1 MKYKIGIIGAG
12 MIAEKH
18 ADSFLKTGRAVVEWV
33 ARQDKSRLADFQQKF
48 GVPNGTTDYR
58 EMLADPSVDAVVIT
72 APPAMHFGM
81 FKDVMASGKHLLI
94 EKPLGITPDEI
105 NAMVEF
111 RQQYPEIKVCDCS
124 CRHSR
129 LQPKYK
135 VVKDIIRS
143 GRLGQIYYIHHNSV
157 AMQSRPGI
165 EYHPDAK
172 WFINK
177 AIAGGGPLIDW
188 GVYDLSFHL
197 GLLDDEP
204 RLEMLSRFFIQGHLD
219 QKDPGSSVYDVEE
232 HFAVKMD
239 FDTGLTYYWERA
251 AHANMEAAN
260 ETRIYGTKGGIKLSY
275 CTWDSNVVE
284 LFSVDQD
291 GKGNPV
297 SERLEVDVTHQ
308 VDEFELARHFI
319 EVLDGTAEPAMPL
332 ELAAKHLDIIM
343 KIYNQHS

>member
-1 MKYKIGIIGAG
+1 MYKIGIIGAG

-33 ARQDKSRLADFQQKF
+33 ARQDQSRLAAFQQKY
-48 GVPNGTTDYR
+48 GVPHGTTDYR
-58 EMLADPSVDAVVIT
+58 EMLADPSMDAVVIT
-72 APPAMHFGM
+72 APPAMHFEM
-81 FKDVMASGKHLLI
+81 FKAVMASGKHLLI
-94 EKPLGITPDEI
+94 EKPLGITPEEI
-105 NAMVEF
+105 SAMVKL
-111 RQQYPEIKVCDCS
+111 RQQHPEIKVCDCS

-143 GRLGQIYYIHHNSV
+143 GRLGDIYYIHHNSV

-197 GLLDDEP
+197 GLLDDQP
-204 RLEMLSRFFIQGHLD
+204 RLKNLSKFFIQDHLD
-219 QKDPGSSVYDVEE
+219 QKDPGTNIYNVEE
-232 HFAVKMD
+232 HFAVKMN

-251 AHANMEAAN
+251 AHANMEAPN
-260 ETRIYGTKGGIKLSY
+260 ETRIYGTKGGVKLSY

-284 LFSVDQD
+284 IFSVDQD
-291 GKGNPV
+291 GKGVPV
-297 SERLEVDVTHQ
+297 REQLEVDVSHQ
-308 VDEFELARHFI
+308 VDEYELARHFI
-319 EVLDGTAEPAMPL
+319 EVLDGSAEPAMPL
-332 ELAAKHLDIIM
+332 DLAAKHLDIIQR
-343 KIYNQHS
+343 IYNQHS